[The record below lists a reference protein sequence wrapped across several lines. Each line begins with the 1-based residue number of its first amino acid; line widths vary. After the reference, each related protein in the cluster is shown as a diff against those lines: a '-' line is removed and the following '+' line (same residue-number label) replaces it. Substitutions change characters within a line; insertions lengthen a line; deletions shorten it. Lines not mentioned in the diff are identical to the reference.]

1 MALHC
6 SKVLKLLKEEKVVS
20 ETVSGTATKS
30 DVWKH
35 FTFLNFS
42 KDHTTAAGQYTGFV
56 LCSFCKSALKHNRT
70 TSGTTHLRDHVTHCL
85 KNPSRPNKLN
95 HPSTSKPITAFF
107 EAPVARLSQS
117 DKKKLLNASVEY
129 IAQDISPFKAIEDPG
144 FLKLADCLVR
154 LGAQYGNF
162 DVKKAL
168 PSRHTAKRHAF
179 QQAEE
184 KQQEVIS
191 HFLSAI
197 KANGYVGITTDMW
210 TDSNSRSYLL
220 YH

>member
-6 SKVLKLLKEEKVVS
+6 SKVLKFLKEEKVES

-85 KNPSRPNKLN
+85 KILVGLINLTIQAHPN
-95 HPSTSKPITAFF
+95 
-107 EAPVARLSQS
+107 
-117 DKKKLLNASVEY
+117 LLLH
-129 IAQDISPFKAIEDPG
+129 
-144 FLKLADCLVR
+144 FLKP
-154 LGAQYGNF
+154 Q
-162 DVKKAL
+162 
-168 PSRHTAKRHAF
+168 
-179 QQAEE
+179 
-184 KQQEVIS
+184 
-191 HFLSAI
+191 
-197 KANGYVGITTDMW
+197 
-210 TDSNSRSYLL
+210 
-220 YH
+220 